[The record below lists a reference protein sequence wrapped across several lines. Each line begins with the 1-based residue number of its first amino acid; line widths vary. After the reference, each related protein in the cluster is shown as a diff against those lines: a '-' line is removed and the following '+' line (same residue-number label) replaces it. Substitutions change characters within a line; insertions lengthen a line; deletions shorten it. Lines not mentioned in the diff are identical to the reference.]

1 MTGGPWYTDQEFDYE
16 FVKHLS
22 NYVLSYVK
30 GQVGCSAETVLSLN
44 RCLVVVRVHH
54 FICGYANREM
64 DVKSA

>member
-30 GQVGCSAETVLSLN
+30 GQVGAWQKLYFHWVWCLAVL
-44 RCLVVVRVHH
+44 RGDY
-54 FICGYANREM
+54 FICGYENRET
-64 DVKSA
+64 VV